1 MSGLAILSLAIS
13 LAVTPLSATAGQKN
27 WSVDLGR
34 YNLNAGHENASR
46 NHKPTILVAATNGAV
61 AVAWGTL
68 AHPAEPGVPDNWWSK
83 PWEVNL
89 LLFDAN
95 NGKLKAKSGPWSS
108 DFSFELYPTA
118 KGNFLLFLRH
128 FHDAKQNPGET
139 LYLLSSSGKEL
150 KKLDLLPSIRGSKPS
165 WNEFLVSSSGGTVL
179 LGQILEDGV
188 HYRLL
193 ESDTLETKLEWTRE
207 AGSDSPGIVALS
219 DKELLGFHNVKNQ
232 EKPGLAGSERDVYV
246 RSFDGPWRPLHATLD
261 VSSHGGLG
269 QGLHPT
275 QLAFLSDSV
284 IVGVNAKRKE
294 LEGSILVLQSDG
306 TVLSP
311 PVIPK
316 LPDRTNLTGPVAVS
330 TGGRY
335 FAVGFQHQ
343 PWMSHLLVDV
353 MTMDITFWND
363 DSLFLIWEASNPEP
377 VARIPMGTDVRALSL
392 APDDP
397 PTLAFVNGSSLKVVH
412 FQVKTSARAMH
423 TNSGIFRAC
432 RRDRPPFA
440 LGIGPVD
447 RCALPPLGFL

>member
-1 MSGLAILSLAIS
+1 MKKSKDTGRKRRAMNKRRTSRITELALLSLAIS
-13 LAVTPLSATAGQKN
+13 LAATPLSATAGQKN
-27 WSVDLGR
+27 WSVDLSR

-46 NHKPTILVAATNGAV
+46 NHKPTILVATTNGVV

-68 AHPAEPGVPDNWWSK
+68 AHAAEPGVPDNWWSK

-95 NGKLKAKSGPWSS
+95 DGKLKAKSGPWSS
-108 DFSFELYPTA
+108 DSSFELYPTA
-118 KGNFLLFLRH
+118 HGNFLLFLRH

-139 LYLLSSSGKEL
+139 LYLLSSSGEEL
-150 KKLDLLPSIRGSKPS
+150 KKMDLLPSIRGSKPGWS
-165 WNEFLVSSSGGTVL
+165 EFLVSPSGGTLL

-193 ESDTLETKLEWTRE
+193 ESDTLQTKFEWTRE

-219 DKELLGFHNVKNQ
+219 DKELLGFRNPENQ
-232 EKPGLAGSERDVYV
+232 DKPRRAASKRDVYV

-261 VSSHGGLG
+261 VSSHGGIG

-284 IVGVNAKRKE
+284 VVGVNAKRKE
-294 LEGSILVLQSDG
+294 LEGSIAVLQSEG

-311 PVIPK
+311 PVIPN
-316 LPDRTNLTGPVAVS
+316 LPDRTSLTGPVAVS
-330 TGGRY
+330 AGGRY

-343 PWMSHLLVDV
+343 PWISHLLVDV
-353 MTMDITFWND
+353 MTMDITFWSD
-363 DSLFLIWEASNPEP
+363 DTLFLVWEASHPEP

-397 PTLAFVNGSSLKVVH
+397 PTFAFVNGSTLKVVR
-412 FQVKTSARAMH
+412 FRPEASAPRA
-423 TNSGIFRAC
+423 
-432 RRDRPPFA
+432 P
-440 LGIGPVD
+440 
-447 RCALPPLGFL
+447 